1 MKDKGGL
8 YMLLEN
14 IDNQK
19 NEKNHQ
25 GNRRYSILLLA
36 LLFIG
41 MATYGTYAYFTDS
54 TSVDGNIKLTTG
66 TVSFGEIAKG
76 EWVYKQNGNDKIIT
90 TDVGEFE
97 KVQPGDAFEKT
108 VEVKYTGTLDGIM
121 DITVKQFT
129 DNGMIEGLNYEVLVT
144 GDKVTDGHEGIK
156 VEKEDTF
163 AVTLKVTLPLEE
175 DLKESHSGDD
185 NRNNEEKTINL
196 DKLAEAVTFT
206 VKQTGV

>member
-1 MKDKGGL
+1 MKNKGGL

-19 NEKNHQ
+19 NEKKHQ

-90 TDVGEFE
+90 TGVGEFDFQN
-97 KVQPGDAFEKT
+97 VQPGDAFEKT
-108 VEVKYTGTLDGIM
+108 VEVKYTGTLDGLM
-121 DITVKQFT
+121 KVNQFT
-129 DNGMIEGLNYEVLVT
+129 DNTLVKDLDYKILVDGKVVDPSKAIEVK
-144 GDKVTDGHEGIK
+144 DM
-156 VEKEDTF
+156 DTF
-163 AVTLKVTLPLEE
+163 TVKLMVTVPRLDKENTLKDGRQNTTIDLTGLE
-175 DLKESHSGDD
+175 
-185 NRNNEEKTINL
+185 N
-196 DKLAEAVTFT
+196 AVTFT
-206 VKQTGV
+206 VSQKGVAAQP